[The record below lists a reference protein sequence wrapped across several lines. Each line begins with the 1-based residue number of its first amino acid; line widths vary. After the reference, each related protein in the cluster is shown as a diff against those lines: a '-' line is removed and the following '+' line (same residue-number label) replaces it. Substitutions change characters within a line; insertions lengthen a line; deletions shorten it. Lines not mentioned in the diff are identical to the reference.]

1 MQQMKMT
8 LDMAVMLNREGDGW
22 VASCPALRMAS
33 QGKTQTDALAMFK
46 EAAQLNFE
54 VISERRNLAEVLA
67 EAAKQGGISIKARPG
82 QTARKVTMP
91 VPVRL
96 LNRMREQAAA

>member
-1 MQQMKMT
+1 MKMT
-8 LDMAVMLNREGDGW
+8 LDVAVTLNREGRTW

-33 QGKTQTDALAMFK
+33 QGETQAEALMMFK

-54 VISERRNLAEVLA
+54 VISERGNLAEVLA
-67 EAAKQGGISIKARPG
+67 EAAKHGGVSIKTRPG
-82 QTARKVTMP
+82 QTARKISMP

-96 LNRMREQAAA
+96 LRPARERLAA